1 MTDGLAEPEAR
12 PVVLVLRAL
21 GLGDLLV
28 AVPALR
34 GLRRAY
40 PAHRVVLAAPAW
52 LGPVVALTGAVDAL
66 LPVTDLDAALR
77 PVDGPDG
84 VDVAV
89 NLHGAGPQSHAL
101 LDALGPRERI
111 GHAAPGW
118 DGPVW
123 VDETNERRRWVEVL
137 RHHGVPG
144 DPSDVGLGRP
154 TVPSPAPGTVVVHV
168 GAAYGSRSWPADR
181 FAAVARALT
190 AAGRTV
196 VLTGSAAERERA
208 TAIAA
213 AAGLPQQANLAGR
226 TGLAEL
232 AALVADAALV
242 VTVDTGAAHL
252 ATAYATPSVVLFGP
266 ATVERWGPPAEGPH
280 VVLTDERVRVG
291 DAFGTEP
298 DPALLAVGP
307 ADVLRAAEALLQP

>member
-1 MTDGLAEPEAR
+1 M
-12 PVVLVLRAL
+12 
-21 GLGDLLV
+21 
-28 AVPALR
+28 
-34 GLRRAY
+34 
-40 PAHRVVLAAPAW
+40 
-52 LGPVVALTGAVDAL
+52 
-66 LPVTDLDAALR
+66 
-77 PVDGPDG
+77 
-84 VDVAV
+84 
-89 NLHGAGPQSHAL
+89 
-101 LDALGPRERI
+101 
-111 GHAAPGW
+111 
-118 DGPVW
+118 
-123 VDETNERRRWVEVL
+123 L

-144 DPSDVGLGRP
+144 DPSDVGLERP
-154 TVPSPAPGTVVVHV
+154 TVRSPAPGAVVVHV

-181 FAAVARALT
+181 FAAVARELT
-190 AAGRTV
+190 ARGRTV

-208 TAIAA
+208 TAIGS
-213 AAGLPQQANLAGR
+213 AAGLPEHANLAGR

-291 DAFGTEP
+291 DAFGAEP

-307 ADVLRAAEALLQP
+307 DDVLRAAEALLLVLKPERHRFVTLLAV